1 MSVRVDYGEEAAD
14 FSLACTYDTEG
25 TASMELTAPET
36 LAGIRA
42 VTDREGTY
50 VEFEDVRLALAD
62 AADGRLAPMSSPRLL
77 GSCWQEAYISATCT
91 EDGNRRVTYLSGYD
105 KDELTVDCWFTP
117 DNVPVH
123 AEVSYGG
130 LTILQADITAFSFT
144 KGET

>member
-62 AADGRLAPMSSPRLL
+62 AADGRLAPMASPRLL

-91 EDGNRRVTYLSGYD
+91 EDGNLRVTYLSGYD

-117 DNVPVH
+117 DSVPVH